1 MTDKDDRSDYSDE
14 ERPDLMAVHITVT
27 RETMPTLLGSFDL
40 DVGDRP
46 MVEPKPD
53 GSGSLLAFA
62 DDEMIRRLEAAG
74 YDVEVGENVSEVGR
88 QRQEEV
94 GTGDRFEGGRVVP
107 RGLGTKPGRNDTG
120 AAT

>member
-1 MTDKDDRSDYSDE
+1 MIDKGDRSDSSDD

-46 MVEPKPD
+46 IVEPNPD
-53 GSGSLLAFA
+53 GSGTLLAFA
-62 DDEMIRRLEAAG
+62 DDDMIRRLEAAG
-74 YDVEVGENVSEVGR
+74 YNVEVGENVSEAGR
-88 QRQEEV
+88 QRQAEV

-107 RGLGTKPGRNDTG
+107 RGLGAKPGRNDAG